1 MGPSNA
7 VECIPMESGFYG
19 SFRVKKA
26 SASNRHRSPLCN
38 QAFCHFTTCSLEN
51 GSCSIKRKATLV
63 NTGTSDL
70 TRTIRIEEGI
80 PWPPILLVLQSAM

>member
-26 SASNRHRSPLCN
+26 SASNR
-38 QAFCHFTTCSLEN
+38 LEN
-51 GSCSIKRKATLV
+51 GSCSIKRQATLV
-63 NTGTSDL
+63 DTGTSDL